1 MSTKGRP
8 VPSFQLDGIIS
19 FPDLREI
26 SEIPIKIFC
35 SLAISPNFGIEEI
48 TEYILPI
55 GQLSLNHT
63 MYSLDKTLN
72 SFKSTSLIKSESE
85 KDFKAHM
92 KHIYEAFSI
101 KYIQEILNSIVYLLK
116 NNEQNIQIL

>member
-8 VPSFQLDGIIS
+8 VPSVQLDTIVS

-35 SLAISPNFGIEEI
+35 SLAVSPNFGIEEI

-55 GQLSLNHT
+55 GQFALNHA
-63 MYSLDKTLN
+63 MYSLDKTLT
-72 SFKSTSLIKSESE
+72 SFKNTSSIKSENE
-85 KDFKAHM
+85 KEFKAHM
-92 KHIYEAFSI
+92 KHI
-101 KYIQEILNSIVYLLK
+101 
-116 NNEQNIQIL
+116 